1 MHVEAVIKTHPQ
13 LKGKPDAA
21 LIRCIETCADC
32 AASCTVCADACL
44 GEEMVAELRRC
55 IRLCLDCAEIC
66 RVTGAIAARYAGAEE
81 TDIRTILRTC
91 VEACRRS
98 AEECDKHAPHHV
110 HCRIC
115 AEVRRICIDACEKA
129 LAA

>member
-1 MHVEAVIKTHPQ
+1 MHVEAMIKTHPQ
-13 LKGKPDAA
+13 LHGSPSAA
-21 LIRCIETCADC
+21 LIRCIEACHDC
-32 AASCTVCADACL
+32 AASCTLCADACL

>member
-1 MHVEAVIKTHPQ
+1 AMIKTHPQ
-13 LKGKPDAA
+13 LKGKPDTA
-21 LIRCIETCADC
+21 LIRCIEACADC
-32 AASCTVCADACL
+32 AASCTLCADGCL

-66 RVTGAIAARYAGAEE
+66 RATGAIAARYAGAGE

-91 VEACRRS
+91 VETCRRS
-98 AEECDKHAPHHV
+98 AEECDKHAPHHA
-110 HCRIC
+110 RLP
-115 AEVRRICIDACEKA
+115 EVCRICIDACEKA